1 MYCDLWTQYIQVRK
15 LFKGGNYSRAETIQG
30 QKLFAEIRYVKDLE
44 QNTYSRSKVKA
55 KGQRKGP
62 NKCRPLDDF
71 RIESHFSVLN
81 INQIFL
87 MSFCSLGAEHLF
99 LSFFITLTFC
109 VLTFLE
115 I

>member
-1 MYCDLWTQYIQVRK
+1 MTFGHSTYRC
-15 LFKGGNYSRAETIQG
+15 GNYSREETIQG
-30 QKLFAEIRYVKDLE
+30 RKLYAEIRYVMDLE
-44 QNTYSRSKVKA
+44 QDTYSRSKVKA
-55 KGQRKGP
+55 KGQRKGT
-62 NKCRPLDDF
+62 NKSRPLDDF
-71 RIESHFSVLN
+71 TIESHFSVLN